1 MEVNARKYIF
11 VLKVLDSNK
20 CHLKSF
26 QKNIESVY
34 FPLFC
39 DNIRFTKRAHT
50 SKGIHREGFHMLA
63 IQFVV
68 KYNVFWSSNRRGCTR
83 YNYS

>member
-20 CHLKSF
+20 SHLKSF

-34 FPLFC
+34 FPPFC

-50 SKGIHREGFHMLA
+50 SRGFIA
-63 IQFVV
+63 RVS
-68 KYNVFWSSNRRGCTR
+68 YARNRICG
-83 YNYS
+83 